1 MRGRGGETRKT
12 GRWRLARP
20 PGKKEE
26 QARAGGEKGTRA
38 RFLRFPWESDC
49 RGQRSGD
56 TDYGCYRLSA
66 REWTLYGLQGLGG
79 CALAAYVFYRSMAAF
94 WVTAPLG
101 LLYPLY
107 KREDLKE
114 ARLRRLNLEF
124 KDGILLLA
132 SFLSAGYSIE
142 NAVAAAGRELEPLC
156 GRDGLMVRE
165 FTEMAEKVRLNRTV
179 ESVLLDLGERSG
191 LEDVNN
197 FAQVF
202 AAAKRSGGDMVEV
215 IGHTANVIRD
225 KLQVQEEIYT
235 MTASKAF
242 EQKIMSMI
250 PILIVVYIDL
260 TSPGFFRSM
269 YETAAGRIVMTAC
282 LAVYG
287 AALVLARQILRVEI

>member
-1 MRGRGGETRKT
+1 MYKRQDIVRGRGGETRKT

-191 LEDVNN
+191 LEDVL
-197 FAQVF
+197 
-202 AAAKRSGGDMVEV
+202 S
-215 IGHTANVIRD
+215 
-225 KLQVQEEIYT
+225 
-235 MTASKAF
+235 
-242 EQKIMSMI
+242 
-250 PILIVVYIDL
+250 LIHI
-260 TSPGFFRSM
+260 
-269 YETAAGRIVMTAC
+269 
-282 LAVYG
+282 
-287 AALVLARQILRVEI
+287 